1 MGIRNRPVATD
12 VEPQRLAALDP
23 TLGDPTTASAV
34 EAAIAVDPGRFDG
47 IVRSIGDPDLR
58 VHVVRTALG
67 AVADRQPDW
76 IAPAR
81 RESVASMLHGFAL
94 LEHAAML
101 QAGAPG
107 NGSETWSRVHQHL
120 RQAERELTWV
130 VRTDP
135 HRVDAFTGL
144 FSARPAL
151 AANPVETADL
161 WRRCLAVNGMVASAA
176 IARCDGLAPRFGGSV
191 EAMFAFADEAEAHA
205 PNGSPVHATVASA
218 VLEWAIA
225 SLDAGASPTN
235 ETVVGRLRSATQ
247 RCGFEQRRA
256 TSPIDLDALNACA
269 VAAVAV
275 GDQEL
280 ATWLVSLIGA
290 DPHRIVGPRW
300 ARLGDPIEVFL
311 SVSR

>member
-1 MGIRNRPVATD
+1 
-12 VEPQRLAALDP
+12 
-23 TLGDPTTASAV
+23 
-34 EAAIAVDPGRFDG
+34 
-47 IVRSIGDPDLR
+47 
-58 VHVVRTALG
+58 
-67 AVADRQPDW
+67 
-76 IAPAR
+76 
-81 RESVASMLHGFAL
+81 
-94 LEHAAML
+94 
-101 QAGAPG
+101 
-107 NGSETWSRVHQHL
+107 
-120 RQAERELTWV
+120 
-130 VRTDP
+130 
-135 HRVDAFTGL
+135 
-144 FSARPAL
+144 
-151 AANPVETADL
+151 
-161 WRRCLAVNGMVASAA
+161 
-176 IARCDGLAPRFGGSV
+176 
-191 EAMFAFADEAEAHA
+191 MFAFADEAEAHA

-280 ATWLVSLIGA
+280 ATWLVSLIGV